1 MSLPDLPRRARKILH
16 AVVAEY
22 LQRGD
27 AVGSRTITRR
37 HEIGLSPA
45 TVRNVMSD
53 LEELGLLEQRHTSAG
68 RIPTELGLRL
78 FIQSML
84 KLRGLSPR
92 EKDEI
97 RARVSGPTA
106 DDMVQNASRLLSE
119 ITQHAAIIVAPDPGQ
134 ARFGHL
140 EFVPMRPGQ
149 LLAILVATDGR
160 IENRMVSLSEPI
172 DSARLERIHAY
183 LNQLLAGLTL
193 DHVRERVQREL
204 GDDKHRYDGMV
215 SAALRLGQQ
224 AFAGAEPR
232 PADVVVTGQANLVDP
247 ETAGD
252 RAGLDRMRDLLRA
265 LEDKSLLVQ
274 LLDRTKTADG
284 IQVFLGA
291 DTAHAALSESSVVA
305 QAYGPDER
313 PIGALAVIGPMRMNY
328 GKVMSVVD
336 FTADVLSQMMGELA
350 RPPGRPPGSGGG
362 GTAGG

>member
-1 MSLPDLPRRARKILH
+1 MSQPELPRRARKILH

-68 RIPTELGLRL
+68 RIPTERGLRL

-97 RARVSGPTA
+97 RARVSAPTA
-106 DDMVQNASRLLSE
+106 EELVQNASRLLSE
-119 ITQHAAIIVAPDPGQ
+119 ITQHAAIIVAPDPGA
-134 ARFGHL
+134 ARFGHV

-160 IENRMVSLSEPI
+160 IENRVVTLSATAGVI
-172 DSARLERIHAY
+172 DGPRLERIHEY

-193 DHVRERVQREL
+193 DDVRQRVQREL
-204 GDDKHRYDGMV
+204 GDDKHRYDTLV
-215 SAALRLGQQ
+215 ATALTLGQQ
-224 AFAGAEPR
+224 AFASSEPR
-232 PADVVVTGQANLVDP
+232 SAPVVVTGQANLVDP
-247 ETAGD
+247 DAAGD
-252 RAGLDRMRDLLRA
+252 RAGLDRMRELLRT
-265 LEDKSLLVQ
+265 LEDKTVLIQ
-274 LLDRTKTADG
+274 LLDRTKQAEG

-305 QAYGPDER
+305 QSYGPEDR
-313 PIGALAVIGPMRMNY
+313 PIGALAVIGPLRMNY

-336 FTADVLSQMMGELA
+336 FTADVLSQLLSELSW
-350 RPPGRPPGSGGG
+350 PSGRP
-362 GTAGG
+362 